1 MKNGNDYRII
11 VEKKYNVVFTDGQGK
26 EQNVEVLKE
35 VAEAIQYEQR
45 KECALHRATERHC
58 VSLDQMDYE
67 GMIFATYDQYKANDE
82 KPDMN
87 REEKVRFVLKQMKP
101 RHAELLKMVF
111 FDELTQSQ
119 IAELENISQSSI
131 AQRFKTA
138 KRAFQKIYEKLF

>member
-1 MKNGNDYRII
+1 
-11 VEKKYNVVFTDGQGK
+11 
-26 EQNVEVLKE
+26 
-35 VAEAIQYEQR
+35 
-45 KECALHRATERHC
+45 
-58 VSLDQMDYE
+58 
-67 GMIFATYDQYKANDE
+67 
-82 KPDMN
+82 MN

-119 IAELENISQSSI
+119 IAELENVSQSSI